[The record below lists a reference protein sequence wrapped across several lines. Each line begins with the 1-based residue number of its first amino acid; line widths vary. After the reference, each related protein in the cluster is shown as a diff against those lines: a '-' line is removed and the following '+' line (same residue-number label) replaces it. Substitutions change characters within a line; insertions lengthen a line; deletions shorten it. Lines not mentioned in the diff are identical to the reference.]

1 MVLQVPLIVQVIT
14 APLPVLSTPELNTKF
29 FIVVVSF
36 FRILI
41 IIVAVIDILQ
51 GGYLGLYMVGMQ
63 QKEER
68 RRIMVD
74 CWHAGRVATGS
85 R

>member
-14 APLPVLSTPELNTKF
+14 VLLLVLSTPELNTKF
-29 FIVVVSF
+29 FIVIVSF

-41 IIVAVIDILQ
+41 IIIDILR
-51 GGYLGLYMVGMQ
+51 GGCLGLYMVGMQ
-63 QKEER
+63 KKEER

-74 CWHAGRVATGS
+74 C
-85 R
+85 